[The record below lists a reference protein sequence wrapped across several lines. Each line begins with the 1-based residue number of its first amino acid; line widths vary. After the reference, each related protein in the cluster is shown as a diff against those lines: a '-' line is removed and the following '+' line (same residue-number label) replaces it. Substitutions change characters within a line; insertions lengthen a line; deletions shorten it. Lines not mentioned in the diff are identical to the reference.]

1 MSSSLLTGAHRWML
15 LRPLALALL
24 SLATTAEAS
33 RKPPM
38 GWNSW
43 DCFQGNLNETGA
55 LEVAA
60 AIKQYLLPSGYDSL
74 TVRAARAAQLSLRSH
89 RPADTQAA

>member
-1 MSSSLLTGAHRWML
+1 ML

-74 TVRAARAAQLSLRSH
+74 TVRAARACWAPAGPSRLSLRSH
-89 RPADTQAA
+89 RPADT